1 MSVWQRVQGQGHYG
15 GTQQETYAVTKVPTS
30 GSDCTSMRQRREM
43 SLRAAFGGLDD
54 RVGLLFRPRPRRNGG
69 SPATPGPALA
79 SPSSPR
85 DASPS
90 LLLVLT
96 TLPDRARALLSP
108 SGADPRPEPSG
119 LPAMAVAAVAAD
131 LVEAPP
137 GERRSSFRRAAPPRR
152 SRLGGDPGAGAVWE
166 ASPASAWDH
175 IRPSMA
181 SGLSD
186 SRAAR
191 PFVMYLCGHNA
202 ATTMHAIRTST
213 NNGGEARATSVDARP
228 LYLIHSSVRMVFVR
242 PMPWKG

>member
-1 MSVWQRVQGQGHYG
+1 MASKARPS
-15 GTQQETYAVTKVPTS
+15 T
-30 GSDCTSMRQRREM
+30 R
-43 SLRAAFGGLDD
+43 SLRSERYSRERGSSPAGGERKRCPHLS
-54 RVGLLFRPRPRRNGG
+54 LPRRTE
-69 SPATPGPALA
+69 SCP
-79 SPSSPR
+79 PSS
-85 DASPS
+85 
-90 LLLVLT
+90 
-96 TLPDRARALLSP
+96 
-108 SGADPRPEPSG
+108 ADPRPEPSG